1 MGLQN
6 HKLYKIHIFSL
17 LLIVLAGCTT
27 AVHQL
32 NKSAETVNIVF
43 DEADVE
49 KCTSR
54 GEVIGSEG
62 HWYSFAFIS
71 NPALT
76 RGALNNI
83 KNNAQAM
90 DADTVYIWKN
100 LSFSTSVTFLGQAYK
115 CNQ

>member
-1 MGLQN
+1 MN
-6 HKLYKIHIFSL
+6 ANKILIFSL
-17 LLIVLAGCTT
+17 FLFMLAGCST
-27 AVHQL
+27 AVHRL
-32 NKSAETVNIVF
+32 NKSAESVNIVF
-43 DEADVE
+43 DEAEVE

-71 NPALT
+71 NPLLT

-83 KNNAQAM
+83 RNNAQGM
-90 DADTVYIWKN
+90 GADTVYIWKN